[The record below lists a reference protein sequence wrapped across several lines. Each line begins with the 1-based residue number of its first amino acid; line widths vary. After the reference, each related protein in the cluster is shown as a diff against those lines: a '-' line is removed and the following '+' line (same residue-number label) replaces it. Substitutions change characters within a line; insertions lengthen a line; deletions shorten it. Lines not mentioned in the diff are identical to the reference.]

1 MAANPGVYTGMELRA
16 IVASGTRT
24 SFPFGRIPRLHRGPG
39 AFPRGLRFQLLP
51 LFLLLAPERLIFLLH
66 LLDASSAASRAS
78 CRLRGP
84 TWLLPLKG
92 TGLQRPARWRSAVL
106 GPERC
111 TTVAAS
117 ASRDSHVLAPG
128 VPPRPRLRTPRP
140 PPWAGSLDV
149 LCKCSRPKR
158 GLSGWLLSSARF
170 QRPCALWPGSALLP
184 AAEAEPVVEA
194 RALRRLMAGG
204 TVSTVWA
211 LYVIQT
217 LRPWAPARTH
227 WLESLFSVLSGCT
240 PTSDLAGSRGNSVCD
255 LLGT

>member
-24 SFPFGRIPRLHRGPG
+24 SFPFGRIPRLHLGPG

-128 VPPRPRLRTPRP
+128 VPPRPRAP
-140 PPWAGSLDV
+140 A
-149 LCKCSRPKR
+149 
-158 GLSGWLLSSARF
+158 SARRDH
-170 QRPCALWPGSALLP
+170 RPGLGPWMFSAS
-184 AAEAEPVVEA
+184 AV
-194 RALRRLMAGG
+194 
-204 TVSTVWA
+204 
-211 LYVIQT
+211 
-217 LRPWAPARTH
+217 APNGA
-227 WLESLFSVLSGCT
+227 F
-240 PTSDLAGSRGNSVCD
+240 LAGSFPRRAFSVHARCGLD
-255 LLGT
+255 RHSFPRLKQSLSWRPARFAA